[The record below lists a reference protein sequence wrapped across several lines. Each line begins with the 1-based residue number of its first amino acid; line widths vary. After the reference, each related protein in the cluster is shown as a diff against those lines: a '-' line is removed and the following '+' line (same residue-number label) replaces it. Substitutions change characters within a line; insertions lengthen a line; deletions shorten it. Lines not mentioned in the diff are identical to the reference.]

1 MVDVFVRQNYTGAEE
16 EKKRPLCFCAP
27 SSSTQERSFCQDRLG
42 TNIRKALLI
51 KQEAGFCAADSNA
64 MMVGFLNEFADAE
77 EAVGNTTGAT
87 ALRNEA
93 TAMSAAMTEI
103 LWDTDH
109 FVTQVNPDPGPA
121 GPRGISTDGMG
132 CAKAHN
138 CRDFVDYDSNVIAVA
153 HGVGGKAKG
162 AAALKRIDGGKAA
175 GSSSPVQKCTA
186 MQGGGPQWTSEIW
199 YGPGDTTGFPKGNVG
214 DSCSA
219 MGRIAYFDALARKEV
234 TEKQRLFFS
243 RFSYAVP
250 SLSWVIIVCVVFIDN
265 ENSTRLRRSFSISRL
280 VTRQHS
286 RRSLAACRKT
296 CSSTPGCTSA
306 TAATARCRYVQP

>member
-16 EKKRPLCFCAP
+16 EEKNALSVFARHLHLPKNDHFAKTGSGQTYEKHYSSNKRRGC
-27 SSSTQERSFCQDRLG
+27 
-42 TNIRKALLI
+42 
-51 KQEAGFCAADSNA
+51 CAADSNA

-153 HGVGGKAKG
+153 HGVGGKEKG

-234 TEKQRLFFS
+234 TEKRRLFSLGFLTLS
-243 RFSYAVP
+243 R
-250 SLSWVIIVCVVFIDN
+250 
-265 ENSTRLRRSFSISRL
+265 
-280 VTRQHS
+280 
-286 RRSLAACRKT
+286 ACL
-296 CSSTPGCTSA
+296 G
-306 TAATARCRYVQP
+306 